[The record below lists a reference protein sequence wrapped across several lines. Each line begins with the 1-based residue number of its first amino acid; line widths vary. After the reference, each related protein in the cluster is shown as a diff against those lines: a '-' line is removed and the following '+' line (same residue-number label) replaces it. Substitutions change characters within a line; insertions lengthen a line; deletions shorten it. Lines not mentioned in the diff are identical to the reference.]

1 MPSIA
6 PSRSRLFAGAALTLS
21 LGTAIAIAASASEPG
36 ADNHAHAAPATQIS
50 RGTFDAT
57 QPAAA
62 AAAAAALPIWGA
74 MAPENLG
81 TCPAAAHDRY
91 VVDGGDG
98 YLYRTWHPQV
108 VPIDPASP
116 SATCTFAHEHGD
128 NPASQTNARIRA
140 VPIRFG
146 YLGRRMPTPEEPN
159 GHDEPHEGFKVYVAN
174 AGQRNDE
181 GRTAVNDSRIVVHMG
196 TGGPKRFVTQHH
208 SLQFVLQTSYAWMN
222 IQTMADTGGV
232 GNICA
237 NPRQG
242 KTVMSLKAGCK
253 VDSLYEIWSVTAKIR
268 TTSGRTVAF
277 ANIASAVFDPITVF
291 DPANPTRVLY
301 IWDPA
306 VNPILNFPNNPR
318 SSSRGCNREAYHG
331 PAQWD
336 NSTSSDV
343 YLTDAMGQEMPN
355 GPVRQEISRYRSTSN
370 FVATND
376 GQSQFKFRSRQCAAG
391 LGLKN

>member
-1 MPSIA
+1 MPSLD
-6 PSRSRLFAGAALTLS
+6 PLRSRLFVGAALTLTVGAA
-21 LGTAIAIAASASEPG
+21 LAIAASTSEP
-36 ADNHAHAAPATQIS
+36 DNHNHAAAPAQIS
-50 RGTFDAT
+50 RGAFDAT
-57 QPAAA
+57 QPAARPA
-62 AAAAAALPIWGA
+62 PALPIWGA
-74 MAPENLG
+74 MALENLG
-81 TCPAAAHDRY
+81 TCTAAAHDRY

-108 VPIDPASP
+108 VPLDPALP
-116 SATCTFAHEHGD
+116 AVTCTFAHEHGD
-128 NPASQTNARIRA
+128 NPASQANTRIRA

-146 YLGRRMPTPEEPN
+146 YLGRRMPTAEEPN

-181 GRTAVNDSRIVVHMG
+181 GRTALHDSRIVLHMG
-196 TGGPKRFVTQHH
+196 TGGPKRFTTQHH
-208 SLQFVLQTSYAWMN
+208 SLHFTLQTSYAWMN
-222 IQTMADTGGV
+222 IQTMADTGGT

-242 KTVMSLKAGCK
+242 KTVMSLAPGCK
-253 VDSLYEIWSVTAKIR
+253 VDSLYEIWSVTAKVR
-268 TTSGRTVAF
+268 TTSGRMVAF

-291 DPANPTRVLY
+291 DPANPTRLVYL
-301 IWDPA
+301 WDPA
-306 VNPILNFPNNPR
+306 VNTILNWPNNPR
-318 SSSRGCNREAYHG
+318 DYARGCNREAYHG

-355 GPVRQEISRYRSTSN
+355 GPVRQEVSIYRSTSN

-376 GQSQFKFRSRQCAAG
+376 GLSQFKLRSDRCASG

>member
-1 MPSIA
+1 MQSIA
-6 PSRSRLFAGAALTLS
+6 PFRSRLFVGATFTLTLGAAL
-21 LGTAIAIAASASEPG
+21 AVAASTSEPN
-36 ADNHAHAAPATQIS
+36 NHNHAAPAAQIS
-50 RGTFDAT
+50 RGTFDAAT
-57 QPAAA
+57 QPGVVT
-62 AAAAAALPIWGA
+62 AAAALPIWGA

-81 TCPAAAHDRY
+81 TCTAAVHDRY

-108 VPIDPASP
+108 VPVNPASP
-116 SATCTFAHEHGD
+116 ATTCTFAHEHGD
-128 NPASQTNARIRA
+128 NPASQTNARVRA
-140 VPIRFG
+140 VPILFG
-146 YLGRRMPTPEEPN
+146 YLGRRMPTAEEPN

-181 GRTAVNDSRIVVHMG
+181 GRTALHDSRIVVHMG

-222 IQTMADTGGV
+222 IQTMADTGGT

-306 VNPILNFPNNPR
+306 VNPILNWPNNPR
-318 SSSRGCNREAYHG
+318 SNARGCNREAYHG

-336 NSTSSDV
+336 NATSSDV

-355 GPVRQEISRYRSTSN
+355 GPVRQEVSRYRSTSN

-376 GQSQFKFRSRQCAAG
+376 GLSQFKFKSRQCAAG